1 MDVVT
6 ECVLQLEAE
15 LTISFGIARADRIAK
30 LEFYFTG
37 ANVSEFELRERTPI
51 MRVIVKIAEI
61 IVRPGI
67 VKALKALRRARLGAG
82 DKLTGNFQ
90 PERRALGVAIAR
102 DQQVAAEEAGE
113 AARDCQIQSH
123 SFVVPCA

>member
-6 ECVLQLEAE
+6 EFVLQLEAE
-15 LTISFGIARADRIAK
+15 LTVCFGIARADQITE
-30 LEFYFTG
+30 LEFYFTR
-37 ANVSEFELRERTPI
+37 ADVSEFELREGTPI
-51 MRVIVKIAEI
+51 MRLNAKIAEI
-61 IVRPGI
+61 IVRSG
-67 VKALKALRRARLGAG
+67 VAKALNALRRARLGAG

-90 PERRALGVAIAR
+90 PERCTLGVVIAR

-113 AARDCQIQSH
+113 AARDCQIQGH